1 VNMDRGI
8 ETAKADQVVEV
19 VDVVRVPVVL
29 GCVAEVS
36 VLDPDLLELLTA
48 PSQFLVDV
56 VGGYHR
62 AVGEPHFFPVQWYG
76 GGFLSWLCHGYLLS
90 S

>member
-1 VNMDRGI
+1 VS
-8 ETAKADQVVEV
+8 EV
-19 VDVVRVPVVL
+19 GVL
-29 GCVAEVS
+29 NAN
-36 VLDPDLLELLTA
+36 LLELLTA

-62 AVGEPHFFPVQWYG
+62 AVGEPHFFPVQWYR
-76 GGFLSWLCHGYLLS
+76 GGFSSMLCHGYLLS